1 MVGVVKELGLVLAPF
16 FFAAILKYSLSEAVI
31 KHHMLI
37 LRLELM
43 MTNCMRP
50 STDRSLQC
58 LQCLRCWVPF
68 CRSDEQLVS
77 ISNAKVTK

>member
-50 STDRSLQC
+50 STDRNLQC
-58 LQCLRCWVPF
+58 LQCLRTMLGSILQI
-68 CRSDEQLVS
+68 RRAVS
-77 ISNAKVTK
+77 KH